1 MDSLIMHNVSYKSS
15 ISEILAN
22 GDVSIAPD
30 DFECSLKFADFAK
43 QIRYYQGPRR
53 VKEKLAE
60 LWNVSTQNLF
70 IGFGVD
76 DIVNHLIAILGHGK
90 SVATFWPAYP
100 FSEKLAQ
107 NAKCSIVRIPLEDTG
122 HYPKVLSDRV
132 VSAIPKIVVLV
143 NPTNPGGKTISHE
156 SVMTYLQQLPQT
168 LFVVDEAYIDF
179 IQERTVFPLARET
192 NRLLVVR
199 SFSKGF
205 GLPGLRVGMAF
216 CQNNE
221 LIAQLE
227 EARFFFFT
235 PLSIEGALWALS
247 HENVWRTTIE
257 LNLKIK
263 EKIMYL
269 VNQIEGISPVMTETN
284 FVLVRVNPGIDM
296 VCLQKECLQCGL
308 HFWWFNETKLFQDYF
323 GHPIKHASL
332 KNTFRISPVNME
344 NIDKLASLLKMAVN
358 RSQI

>member
-1 MDSLIMHNVSYKSS
+1 MMPNVSDKLSVY
-15 ISEILAN
+15 EIVAN
-22 GDVSIAPD
+22 GSVSIGPD
-30 DFECSLKFADFAK
+30 DFECSLNFAKFAKKYRD
-43 QIRYYQGPRR
+43 YQGPHRI
-53 VKEKLAE
+53 KEKLAE
-60 LWNVSTQNLF
+60 FWDVSTKNIF

-76 DIVNHLIAILGHGK
+76 DIVNHVIAILGHGK

-132 VSAIPKIVVLV
+132 VSATPEIVMLV
-143 NPTNPGGKTISHE
+143 NPTNPGGKTISPE
-156 SVMTYLQQLPQT
+156 TVMTYLQQLPQA

-179 IQERTVFPLARET
+179 IQEHSVFPLARET
-192 NRLLVVR
+192 SRLLVVQ

-227 EARFFFFT
+227 EARFFFFA
-235 PLSIEGALWALS
+235 PLSIEGAFWALS
-247 HENVWRTTIE
+247 HENVWRATIE
-257 LNLKIK
+257 LNMKIK
-263 EKIMYL
+263 EMIIYL
-269 VNQIEGISPVMTETN
+269 VNQIEGISPVITETN
-284 FVLVRVNPGIDM
+284 FVLVRVTPAIDM

-308 HFWWFNETKLFQDYF
+308 RFWWFNEIQLYQDYF
-323 GHPIKHASL
+323 GYPIKHASL
-332 KNTFRISPVNME
+332 RNTFRISPVK
-344 NIDKLASLLKMAVN
+344 IKHVDKLANLLKMAVI